1 MIKEHNSGFKKT
13 KPVKEA
19 MDVWLPDVNR
29 NIPSRN
35 GFVYAMVGTGGCGK
49 SSTLLNM
56 LKSKEYYRNKFE
68 NIYLF
73 CPMTSFLS
81 VQNHPLGRH
90 EKVYHE
96 MDTDTFEEIEDE
108 LLRIKEECLDL
119 DTELEHTLII
129 IDDMAGFLKEKPIQ
143 KMLSK
148 MIMKTRHLSACW
160 IFTLQA
166 LKYMPA
172 TIRRQLTNISIW
184 KPKSA
189 VEWNSI
195 SDEYFNIPKDKRQ
208 LVYEYCFSEPYN
220 HLDIDLSSGKLYKNF
235 NQLDIEEK

>member
-1 MIKEHNSGFKKT
+1 MSITEIDSKFKPC

-29 NIPSRN
+29 NIPARN

-56 LKSKEYYRNKFE
+56 LKSKEYYRGKFE
-68 NIYLF
+68 NVILF

-81 VQNHPLGRH
+81 VEKHPLADH

-96 MDTDTFEEIEDE
+96 LDCDLLDDIEDE
-108 LLRIKEECLDL
+108 LLDIKTECLDL
-119 DTELEHTLII
+119 GCELEHTLII
-129 IDDMAGFLKEKPIQ
+129 VDDMAGFLKDKHVQ
-143 KMLSK
+143 KCLSK
-148 MIMKTRHLSACW
+148 LIMKTRHLSASW
-160 IFTLQA
+160 IFTLQQ

-184 KPKSA
+184 KPKSNN
-189 VEWNSI
+189 EWNNVCE
-195 SDEYFNIPKDKRQ
+195 EYFGIEKDKRQ
-208 LVYEYCFSEPYN
+208 SIYDYCFSEPYQ
-220 HLDIDLSSGKLYKNF
+220 HLDIDLSNGQLFKNF
-235 NQLDIEEK
+235 NLLKIK